1 MTRTTMIFVLCAALL
16 LSVTSVMASVEKDKE
31 LQALASVTDAAP
43 YIGPVAPSYPMDAQ
57 WDLLATYDMAVTTSV
72 LCLGVEFADGHW
84 YVTDAG
90 VSSGVATDNY
100 INILNP

>member
-1 MTRTTMIFVLCAALL
+1 
-16 LSVTSVMASVEKDKE
+16 
-31 LQALASVTDAAP
+31 
-43 YIGPVAPSYPMDAQ
+43 MDAQ

-84 YVTDAG
+84 YVTDGG

-100 INILNP
+100 INILNPDGSLVNRVLQTTTTGWGYRDLA